1 MRTIWDFSVGVM
13 RDAAASIRSWP
24 LWRKLVIGLLV
35 VGMIIITFTV
45 KVPSL
50 ATMNAWAA
58 GTGQWFVM
66 VFVFGYV
73 VVTQFPIPRT
83 IFTLSSGVLFGPWLG
98 IVVALTATTVSAA
111 VSLSVVRYLLGDWM
125 APRLAHP
132 AVAGINARLR
142 ARGWLAVTSLR
153 MIAGVPF
160 SVLNYAAALTSV
172 PLVGFTVATLVGS
185 APGTIATVFLGNT
198 LTGKADPTIMVI
210 TVCLTCVGVLGLVF
224 DRKLPVREG

>member
-24 LWRKLVIGLLV
+24 LWRKLVVGLLV

-58 GTGQWFVM
+58 GTGRWFVM

-83 IFTLSSGVLFGPWLG
+83 IFTLSSGVLFGPC
-98 IVVALTATTVSAA
+98 VCS
-111 VSLSVVRYLLGDWM
+111 S
-125 APRLAHP
+125 
-132 AVAGINARLR
+132 
-142 ARGWLAVTSLR
+142 
-153 MIAGVPF
+153 
-160 SVLNYAAALTSV
+160 NYS
-172 PLVGFTVATLVGS
+172 GG
-185 APGTIATVFLGNT
+185 
-198 LTGKADPTIMVI
+198 
-210 TVCLTCVGVLGLVF
+210 
-224 DRKLPVREG
+224 

>member
-24 LWRKLVIGLLV
+24 LWRKLVVGLLV

-111 VSLSVVRYLLGDWM
+111 VSLSVVRYFLGIGW
-125 APRLAHP
+125 RL
-132 AVAGINARLR
+132 GWRIRRLR
-142 ARGWLAVTSLR
+142 GLMPGCGPGDGWR
-153 MIAGVPF
+153 
-160 SVLNYAAALTSV
+160 
-172 PLVGFTVATLVGS
+172 
-185 APGTIATVFLGNT
+185 
-198 LTGKADPTIMVI
+198 
-210 TVCLTCVGVLGLVF
+210 
-224 DRKLPVREG
+224 

>member
-1 MRTIWDFSVGVM
+1 M

-24 LWRKLVIGLLV
+24 LWRKLVVGLLV

-58 GTGQWFVM
+58 GTGRWFVM

-111 VSLSVVRYLLGDWM
+111 VSLSVVRYFLGDWM

-132 AVAGINARLR
+132 AVAGIDARLR
-142 ARGWLAVTSLR
+142 ADDCWCAVF
-153 MIAGVPF
+153 GVELCGG
-160 SVLNYAAALTSV
+160 VD
-172 PLVGFTVATLVGS
+172 VGS
-185 APGTIATVFLGNT
+185 ACGVYGGHIGR
-198 LTGKADPTIMVI
+198 
-210 TVCLTCVGVLGLVF
+210 VGPRYYCHGF
-224 DRKLPVREG
+224 PW